1 MTLKNLF
8 FQTRAFFQANP
19 IKMKLSALVAIVGLF
34 CVHFNT
40 DLIGQLPALAM
51 ALVFRTYLGFFL
63 MFAIWAY
70 LWEDKVSQ
78 EGA

>member
-19 IKMKLSALVAIVGLF
+19 IKMKLSALVAIVGF
-34 CVHFNT
+34 ISVHLNSNV
-40 DLIGQLPALAM
+40 IGQYPALAM
-51 ALVFRTYLGFFL
+51 ELVFRAYLEFFL
-63 MFAIWAY
+63 LMAIWAY
-70 LWEDKVSQ
+70 HWEDKVSQ